1 MPSFSSKL
9 EETLHQAIRF
19 AKDRRHEYVTLEHLL
34 MALTDDQ
41 DASQVMQACNVDLG
55 ELRENITTFLDETLA
70 HLVTNREE
78 DAKPTPSFTRVI
90 QRAAIH
96 VQSAGRDEVTGAN
109 VLVALFAE
117 RESHAVFFLLEQ
129 EMSRY
134 DAVRFISHG
143 IKKTPETDPTD
154 KFKHEVEQDASAMSD
169 DGSLKKTGEALSTY
183 CVNLNEKAQQN
194 SIDPLIGRE
203 KEVER
208 AAQILCRRRKNNPLF
223 VGDPGVGKTAIAE
236 GLALK
241 NYAQR
246 SS

>member
-19 AKDRRHEYVTLEHLL
+19 AKDQRHEYVTLEHLL
-34 MALTDDQ
+34 MALTEDS
-41 DASQVMQACNVDLG
+41 DASRVMQVCNVDMG
-55 ELRENITTFLDETLA
+55 ELGDNVTTFLDETLA
-70 HLVTNREE
+70 HLITNREE

-143 IKKTPETDPTD
+143 IKKTPEIGSTE
-154 KFKHEVEQDASAMSD
+154 KFKQEVEQEMPNLSEDTSSKRSWRSA
-169 DGSLKKTGEALSTY
+169 L
-183 CVNLNEKAQQN
+183 NLLRQSE
-194 SIDPLIGRE
+194 
-203 KEVER
+203 
-208 AAQILCRRRKNNPLF
+208 
-223 VGDPGVGKTAIAE
+223 
-236 GLALK
+236 
-241 NYAQR
+241 
-246 SS
+246 